1 MKKIVSFEKELDF
14 PSMIGEIT
22 SISLDNTLE
31 FIDQNSI
38 AGEFKIS
45 GTYKMTEASTL
56 EEEFS
61 YDIPV
66 DITLVESFDL
76 SSVKV
81 SIDNFYYEVVNDD
94 VLKCNIDVL
103 IDGIEEI
110 VIEDEIKEEIEEE
123 IEIKEEKEEIKE
135 VDEVRK
141 IEEQKEIDVRECDG
155 DKIDTKELDME
166 EVKET
171 EEVAFKQIEE
181 VKELNKE
188 VKQSSKRE
196 EEAIVEE
203 TQEETIENS
212 NISSLFEAFSST
224 EETFKTY
231 SIYILRKDDT
241 IENIMDKY
249 NITKEELSDYND
261 LSNLEI
267 GSKLVIPTTI
277 TDE

>member
-1 MKKIVSFEKELDF
+1 MMKKIISFEKELDF

-22 SISLDNTLE
+22 SISLDNSLA

-56 EEEFS
+56 EENFS
-61 YDIPV
+61 YDIPI

-110 VIEDEIKEEIEEE
+110 VIEEEIEQEIENVIDTNEEIKEEEEVR
-123 IEIKEEKEEIKE
+123 EIKEKEEI
-135 VDEVRK
+135 D
-141 IEEQKEIDVRECDG
+141 IRECDG
-155 DKIDTKELDME
+155 DKMDTKYLDVE
-166 EVKET
+166 DVKET

-188 VKQSSKRE
+188 VNQPSKRE
-196 EEAIVEE
+196 EEI
-203 TQEETIENS
+203 QEETIENS

-231 SIYILRKDDT
+231 SVYILRKDDT